1 MADFSD
7 VAVNADMVKIAN
19 AIRRITRTSA
29 KMTISEMPGRL
40 TDIRVLEYAEIE
52 ISFAK
57 AGNQLLGQYIT
68 QYPHLFMV
76 LPKANEDAE
85 ALAMVDP
92 EITLVY
98 DKEGNLYLTTSLAE
112 NIAAKL
118 IVIDFL
124 LPSDEETRG
133 MLIYSSGEGKIEGYD
148 ARKPYKRGQGFLYN
162 DSYGIT
168 IVDHEP
174 ESFNAAHCIILANQ
188 VFDSKGNLYHDL
200 SYYSAMLAKE
210 IADRQEAAN
219 QLQQAINTEADT
231 RAKVDSALQGSID
244 DEADRATAA
253 EKGLQESKLDKSGN
267 KTFDGNLTV
276 TGDLVVRGV
285 QHIAES
291 ETLLVE
297 EKVIEV
303 ARKNT
308 QPFTSMAGIM
318 ANNYDGK
325 NSGGIFFDNE
335 GTAFVGDLDN
345 SKLYQEVEFTE
356 QKPYV
361 ANTYYYK
368 DVDKYILDAS
378 PTQVLGRVYY
388 EKDYTSITK
397 NNHPE
402 LVPLAARE
410 RVENWTEG
418 HMPIWDASKKAF
430 KDSGLK
436 AGKEEIEVPGNLEIK
451 TKGSIKELKITG
463 FSSLTR
469 DGKKLL
475 DKDLDD
481 FTEAEYQAIVAE
493 GEVA

>member
-19 AIRRITRTSA
+19 AIRRVTKTSA
-29 KMTISEMPGRL
+29 KMKISEMPERL
-40 TDIRVLEYAEIE
+40 IDIRVLEYAEIE
-52 ISFAK
+52 ISFTQ
-57 AGNQLLGQYIT
+57 AGNQLLGQYTT
-68 QYPHLFMV
+68 QYQHLFMA
-76 LPKANEDAE
+76 LPKTNEDAE

-92 EITLVY
+92 EIALVY

-219 QLQQAINTEADT
+219 QLQQAISTEADT

-244 DEADRATAA
+244 DEADRATTA

-276 TGDLVVRGV
+276 TGDLVVQGV

-291 ETLLVE
+291 ETLLVK

-335 GTAFVGDLDN
+335 GTAFVGDLYN

-356 QKPYV
+356 QKPYA

-418 HMPIWDASKKAF
+418 HMPIWDASKKVF